1 MNILSATNALKEIKL
16 SELDDEFQ
24 IAIMNVLNRALPD
37 GVSISGELNGVGIR
51 KVIDTEI
58 PNSSRRDLMQST
70 IFALPNDIV
79 RFYNNVERLQ
89 EVRIQA
95 IIYDD
100 AIKGNFI
107 TNMAVL
113 AIILV
118 VSLMGIY
125 VYTNDTRGKVPDS
138 KVANIAI
145 KIVDNLTHTPIQTTV
160 TEETK

>member
-24 IAIMNVLNRALPD
+24 IAIMNVLNQALPD
-37 GVSISGELNGVGIR
+37 GVSISGEVTGAGIR

>member
-70 IFALPNDIV
+70 IFVHPNDIV

-138 KVANIAI
+138 KVAHIAI

>member
-24 IAIMNVLNRALPD
+24 IAIMNVLNQALPD
-37 GVSISGELNGVGIR
+37 GVSISGELNGADIR
-51 KVIDTEI
+51 KVVDTEI

-70 IFALPNDIV
+70 IFAHPNDIV

-89 EVRIQA
+89 EAHIQA

-138 KVANIAI
+138 KVAHIAI
-145 KIVDNLTHTPIQTTV
+145 KIVDNRTHTPIQTTD

>member
-24 IAIMNVLNRALPD
+24 IAIMNVLNQALPD

-70 IFALPNDIV
+70 IFAHLNDIV

-138 KVANIAI
+138 KVAHIAI
-145 KIVDNLTHTPIQTTV
+145 KIVDNLIFTPIQTTV
-160 TEETK
+160 TEESK